1 MKSKTHTN
9 KVFIMILSLLP
20 IIAYSSEV
28 NFFGNWGATGHRVI
42 GEVANQHI
50 SKRTAKALNE
60 LLDGESLAYVS
71 NFGDDIKS
79 DKKFNK
85 YYSWHYANLDLNQTY
100 AESDKNPKGDI
111 VIAIQN
117 CINVL
122 KNSNESKG
130 QKQFFL
136 KLLVHFIGD
145 LHQPLHLGQL
155 KNKGGNDIKVK
166 WFGKNSNLHRVW
178 DSGII
183 DSHGMSYSEMTV
195 NLPVL
200 SSFEVKTLK
209 NNSLN
214 DWLVEIHA
222 LTNRIYTTLPEKSN
236 LGYNYRYEYINI
248 VRKQLLNGG
257 IHLAAILN
265 DIFE

>member
-1 MKSKTHTN
+1 MKLKTYTN
-9 KVFIMILSLLP
+9 KVFIMIFSLLP

-28 NFFGNWGATGHRVI
+28 NIFETWGATGHRVI
-42 GEVANQHI
+42 GEVASQHI

-60 LLDGESLAYVS
+60 LLEGESLAYAS

-79 DKKFNK
+79 DKKYNK
-85 YYSWHYANLDLNQTY
+85 YYSWHYANLDLDQTY

-111 VIAIQN
+111 IIAIQN
-117 CINVL
+117 CINIL

-130 QKQFFL
+130 RKQFFL
-136 KLLVHFIGD
+136 KLLIHFIGD

-200 SSFEVKTLK
+200 TAFEIKSLK

-214 DWLVEIHA
+214 DWLLEIHA
-222 LTNRIYTTLPEKSN
+222 LTNRIYITLPEKTN
-236 LGYNYRYEYINI
+236 LGYKYRYEYINI

-257 IHLAAILN
+257 IHLATVLN